1 MGVLL
6 TATCYY
12 LGLYSIFRPAQELK
26 LIWFGNVLFMIYSF
40 EQCGSCCSSRQSW
53 PPRLVAMHNCMH
65 LSSQQTRYLEHS
77 HKPKTQWA
85 EEGTRRPTFLQAQ
98 HTKYLYVHCT
108 SAHRVLFR
116 GKRQTRSML
125 GLAWAAL
132 WLGLPETSFCL
143 DLRNTILRKIK
154 PRGFC
159 FLNWPLCP

>member
-1 MGVLL
+1 M
-6 TATCYY
+6 
-12 LGLYSIFRPAQELK
+12 
-26 LIWFGNVLFMIYSF
+26 
-40 EQCGSCCSSRQSW
+40 
-53 PPRLVAMHNCMH
+53 
-65 LSSQQTRYLEHS
+65 
-77 HKPKTQWA
+77 
-85 EEGTRRPTFLQAQ
+85 QAQ

-116 GKRQTRSML
+116 GKRQTRML

-159 FLNWPLCP
+159 FFELATMPLIISCITSIQ